1 MPHDLVLAKGHNRD
15 RSLGWLSIAWQEHFC
30 IHGPGDIYGSPVHL
44 DDELSTLSLDAYAL
58 DAHGRRLYDSVF
70 FSRPKG
76 RDKSGQSAR
85 WCLFEA
91 LGPCRFDRFAKGG
104 EIFRQLDFE
113 YEYQKGEPMGKPIM
127 SPVVRIMATEEGQT
141 GNIYDAVHA
150 NMTDGPLKNIKG
162 IKVGLTG
169 IMLPFKGQLI
179 YSTASSASKDGG
191 KETHVAFDES
201 HLYTSPELH
210 RMYSTV
216 RRNAVKRKAAQPWT
230 SEMSTMYAA
239 GENSVAEESHRLA
252 IAIREGRM
260 PNSRFMFDH
269 RGTAYPSD
277 EDLKSDKR
285 LKDLLRD
292 AYGDAAAWMDIDR
305 MVTQFRDPRNKLSDS
320 IRYFL
325 NCPTVGSDAYMNP
338 DVWDRAKRLDDPLE
352 LGEGIALGFDGSRTD
367 DSTFLVATRLRD
379 KRLFPIAGWEKPP
392 GLDGDGWSVPRP
404 EVDEVVRETFA
415 DYKVSLMFCD
425 PSGWQSYIDAWSID
439 FPDQIVE
446 FFPTSQRKR
455 MEEALDRFKEDIFE
469 QRVTHNGSPILTRHM
484 LNAQNARGGQIAKP
498 RQSDKIDAAVAAI
511 LSLEAAS
518 QAAEADYEITD
529 SFY

>member
-1 MPHDLVLAKGHNRD
+1 MPHDLVLAKGHDRT
-15 RSLGWLSIAWQEHFC
+15 RSLGWLAIAWQEHFC
-30 IHGPGDIYGSPVHL
+30 IHGPGDIYGQAVHL
-44 DDELSTLSLDAYAL
+44 DDELAGLNLDAYAL
-58 DAHGRRLYDSVF
+58 DANGRRFYNSVF

-76 RDKSGQSAR
+76 RDKSGQASR
-85 WCLFEA
+85 FCLFES
-91 LGPCRFDRFAKGG
+91 LGPCRFCGFAKGS
-104 EIFRQLDFE
+104 EVFRQMDFE
-113 YEYQKGEPMGKPIM
+113 YVYEPGEPMGAPIV

-150 NMTDGPLKNIKG
+150 NMVDGPLSKIKG

-169 IMLPFKGQLI
+169 IMLPAKGQLI

-191 KETHVAFDES
+191 KETHVAFDET

-216 RRNAVKRKAAQPWT
+216 RRNAAKRKTAQPW
-230 SEMSTMYAA
+230 SFEASTMYAA

-252 IAIREGRM
+252 TAIREGR
-260 PNSRFMFDH
+260 SKKSDFMFDH

-277 EDLKSDKR
+277 EDLKSDRR
-285 LKDLLRD
+285 LKELLRE
-292 AYGDAAAWMDIDR
+292 AYGNASAWTDIDR
-305 MVTQFRDPRNKLSDS
+305 IVSEFRDPRNKLSDS

-325 NCPTVGSDAYMNP
+325 NCPTVGSDAYMDP
-338 DVWDRAKRLDDPLE
+338 ARWEAAMRLDDPLQ
-352 LGEGIALGFDGSRTD
+352 LGEAIALGFDGSRTD
-367 DSTFLVATRLRD
+367 DSTFLIATRIRD

-392 GLDGDGWSVPRP
+392 GQDGDGWSVPRP
-404 EVDEVVRETFA
+404 EVDEVVRETFV
-415 DYKVSLMFCD
+415 DYKVGLMYCD
-425 PSGWQSYIDAWSID
+425 PSGWQSYIDAWALS

-446 FFPTSQRKR
+446 VFPASQRKL
-455 MEEALDRFKEDIFE
+455 MSEAIDRFKEDIFE
-469 QRVTHNGSPILTRHM
+469 GRVTHNGSPILTRHM
-484 LNAQNARGGQIAKP
+484 LNAQNARGGQIGKP

-518 QAAEADYEITD
+518 QAAELDYDVME